1 MSVEK
6 AGLRIQRRGKDF
18 FDNQGRKYHSKI
30 AEVYLKLAQMRK
42 WVILNGEDKPESI
55 HKKILKIVK
64 EELSNRQV
72 SKK

>member
-1 MSVEK
+1 
-6 AGLRIQRRGKDF
+6 
-18 FDNQGRKYHSKI
+18 
-30 AEVYLKLAQMRK
+30 MRK